1 MRPLT
6 LIGLAFIAISSQRA
20 SAQGVPGPRWYR
32 SASGML
38 GVPAANADAREIR
51 RMERYLTFGV
61 PYCSG
66 LAAAQYAA
74 NMAMARNMSAYLGSV
89 STTATDPEARA
100 AAARVAAAFSSF
112 PCAYPGKQLPVV
124 VPPPPKPG
132 DPPFTL
138 VSPDLGKVPDAEQET
153 GADLAVRY
161 DTDVARSAAAW
172 KNAET
177 LRLSLVQRGMTL
189 NAQTAA
195 AVFRL
200 KPLYDDAATALKA
213 HNWDE
218 ALSNLQA
225 AEATTQKIEATVGH

>member
-1 MRPLT
+1 
-6 LIGLAFIAISSQRA
+6 
-20 SAQGVPGPRWYR
+20 
-32 SASGML
+32 ML
-38 GVPAANADAREIR
+38 GVPAANADYRELQ

-74 NMAMARNMSAYLGSV
+74 NMAVARNMSSYLATV
-89 STTATDPEARA
+89 STAATDPQ
-100 AAARVAAAFSSF
+100 ARVYALRLATAFNSF

-132 DPPFTL
+132 DPPFAL
-138 VSPDLGKVPDAEQET
+138 MSPNLGKVPDAEQEMA
-153 GADLAVRY
+153 ADLTVRY

-172 KNAET
+172 TNAEK

-189 NAQTAA
+189 NAQTQG
-195 AVFRL
+195 AVLRL
-200 KPLYDDAATALKA
+200 QPLYDDAANALKA
-213 HNWDE
+213 HNWEE

-225 AEATTQKIEATVGH
+225 AEATTQKIEATVGK

>member
-1 MRPLT
+1 MKTLA
-6 LIGLAFIAISSQRA
+6 LIGAALIAISSQSA
-20 SAQGVPGPRWYR
+20 SAQVPGARWYR
-32 SASGML
+32 SSTAML
-38 GVPAANADAREIR
+38 GMPPANVSARDIE
-51 RMERYLTFGV
+51 RMGQYLTFGV
-61 PYCSG
+61 PYCTG
-66 LAAAQYAA
+66 LVASQYAA
-74 NMAMARNMSAYLGSV
+74 NMAMARNMSTYLGSV
-89 STTATDPEARA
+89 STAATDPDARA
-100 AAARVAAAFSSF
+100 AAQRVALAFSYF

-124 VPPPPKPG
+124 APPPPRPG

-153 GADLAVRY
+153 AADLAVRY
-161 DTDVARSAAAW
+161 DTGVARSAAAW

-189 NAQTAA
+189 NAQTAS

-200 KPLYDDAATALKA
+200 KPLYDDSATALKA

-225 AEATTQKIEATVGH
+225 AEALSSTNRFRTA

>member
-1 MRPLT
+1 MKPVVLV
-6 LIGLAFIAISSQRA
+6 LVGVLC
-20 SAQGVPGPRWYR
+20 AQAQIPGPRWYR
-32 SASGML
+32 SATGML
-38 GVPAANADAREIR
+38 GRPAASADAHEIE
-51 RMERYLTFGV
+51 RMGRYLTFGV
-61 PYCSG
+61 PYCTG

-74 NMAMARNMSAYLGSV
+74 NQAMARNMSSYLTSV
-89 STTATDPEARA
+89 STTAADPQARVVA
-100 AAARVAAAFSSF
+100 LRVAAAFSSF

-153 GADLAVRY
+153 AADLAVRY

-172 KNAET
+172 TNAEK

-189 NAQTAA
+189 NAQTQS
-195 AVFRL
+195 AVLRL
-200 KPLYDDAATALKA
+200 QPLYDDAATALKA

-225 AEATTQKIEATVGH
+225 AEATTQKVEATVGH

>member
-1 MRPLT
+1 MKPAAFVL
-6 LIGLAFIAISSQRA
+6 LAALC
-20 SAQGVPGPRWYR
+20 AQAQIPGPRWYR
-32 SASGML
+32 SATGML
-38 GVPAANADAREIR
+38 GTPAANADYREIQ

-74 NMAMARNMSAYLGSV
+74 NLAVARNMSSYLASV
-89 STTATDPEARA
+89 STTATDPQARVA
-100 AAARVAAAFSSF
+100 ALRVAAAFNSF
-112 PCAYPGKQLPVV
+112 PCAYPGKQLPVIA
-124 VPPPPKPG
+124 PPPPKPG

-153 GADLAVRY
+153 AADLAVRY

-189 NAQTAA
+189 NAPTAS
-195 AVFRL
+195 AVLRL
-200 KPLYDDAATALKA
+200 KPLYDDASTALKA